1 MTKYFAILIFTLWI
15 VPSKAQELISPVYS
29 ADSVSH
35 EFQLRFQ
42 GYYHNQT
49 LSNDFISLFY
59 NGGHLDTSFKN
70 QVSENLYTKNRIGAE
85 LVYGIKY
92 KNHSSH
98 LFGKPGWGWYASVE
112 NIGFHHGEFS
122 KNAFDLLFY
131 GNSRFAGDTT
141 ALSDVKFESFQ
152 YQKFTFGGFH
162 KSNHSYVGISFL
174 KGQSYR
180 SLLVDKADLYTAP
193 LGEEISMNLHAD
205 YRQSDTLKN
214 GIDAFNGWGLST
226 DLVFYLNVGK
236 NKNVKFQ
243 NAFKIAIQD
252 LGFIQWNNK
261 SLQTNIDSNYYFNGF
276 EVNDLFDSTS
286 YNFSERI
293 KDSLAVNP
301 IQKTMTTVL
310 PFSFSFS
317 KIADP
322 NNGEKIQGIYGVRMR
337 AFSNYKP
344 LFFAGIFYQ
353 PIKNLNMNLY
363 ASVGGYGAFRV
374 GYSLYLRIIKNMNF
388 SLSCNDLI
396 GWGKNGYGKD
406 LTIHLSY
413 AF

>member
-1 MTKYFAILIFTLWI
+1 LLFSFWALSSYAQDLIT
-15 VPSKAQELISPVYS
+15 PVYTS
-29 ADSVSH
+29 DSISH

-42 GYYHNQT
+42 GYYHNQNV
-49 LSNDFISLFY
+49 SNDFISLFY
-59 NGGHLDTSFKN
+59 NGGHLDTNLKN
-70 QVSENLYTKNRIGAE
+70 QVSEKLHDENRLGAE

-98 LFGKPGWGWYASVE
+98 LFGKPSWGWYASVE
-112 NIGFHHGEFS
+112 NIGFYHGEFS
-122 KNAFDLLFY
+122 KNAFDLVFY
-131 GNSRFAGDTT
+131 GNTRFAGDTT
-141 ALSDVKFESFQ
+141 NLSNVNFESLQ
-152 YQKFTFGGFH
+152 YQKLTFGGFN
-162 KSNHSYVGISFL
+162 KTNHSYVGISFL

-180 SLLVDKADLYTAP
+180 NLKVDRADLYTAP
-193 LGEEISMNLHAD
+193 LGEEISMNLHAN

-261 SLQTNIDSNYYFNGF
+261 SLQTNLDSNYYFNGF

-293 KDSLAVNP
+293 KDSLEVNP
-301 IQKTMTTVL
+301 IQKTMTTAL

-322 NNGEKIQGIYGVRMR
+322 NSGEKIQGIYGVRMR

-363 ASVGGYGAFRV
+363 TSVGGYGTFRI
-374 GYSLYLRIIKNMNF
+374 GYSVYARMIKNMNF
-388 SLSCNDLI
+388 SLACNDLL
-396 GWGKNGYGKD
+396 GWSKNGYGKD
-406 LTIHLSY
+406 LTINLSY